1 MKRIIFLLAA
11 VFGCLQS
18 SYGVVSDLPDRE
30 GPVDFATDITD
41 RADVQTT
48 PRVVT
53 CSTQKVLLDEA
64 FSITVHDAWPG
75 VTYSLY
81 KSGEMIQS
89 AEGTGRDLV
98 FTGAFGPGE
107 FSVRDSQGQE
117 MKNKVTSP
125 HYWPLTYAFDRPSLA
140 YSPPHFRENGG
151 PSCLSP

>member
-53 CSTQKVLLDEA
+53 CSTQKVL
-64 FSITVHDAWPG
+64 
-75 VTYSLY
+75 
-81 KSGEMIQS
+81 
-89 AEGTGRDLV
+89 
-98 FTGAFGPGE
+98 
-107 FSVRDSQGQE
+107 SVSY
-117 MKNKVTSP
+117 T
-125 HYWPLTYAFDRPSLA
+125 HLTLPTILRV
-140 YSPPHFRENGG
+140 
-151 PSCLSP
+151 

>member
-53 CSTQKVLLDEA
+53 CSTQKS
-64 FSITVHDAWPG
+64 FW
-75 VTYSLY
+75 
-81 KSGEMIQS
+81 
-89 AEGTGRDLV
+89 
-98 FTGAFGPGE
+98 
-107 FSVRDSQGQE
+107 
-117 MKNKVTSP
+117 MKP
-125 HYWPLTYAFDRPSLA
+125 
-140 YSPPHFRENGG
+140 FRLRYTMHGLE
-151 PSCLSP
+151 

>member
-1 MKRIIFLLAA
+1 MP
-11 VFGCLQS
+11 QS

-81 KSGEMIQS
+81 KSGEMFNLPKEQD
-89 AEGTGRDLV
+89 ADLV
-98 FTGAFGPGE
+98 LQEHSAPGE
-107 FSVRDSQGQE
+107 FSVRDSQGTGNE
-117 MKNKVTSP
+117 K
-125 HYWPLTYAFDRPSLA
+125 
-140 YSPPHFRENGG
+140 
-151 PSCLSP
+151 